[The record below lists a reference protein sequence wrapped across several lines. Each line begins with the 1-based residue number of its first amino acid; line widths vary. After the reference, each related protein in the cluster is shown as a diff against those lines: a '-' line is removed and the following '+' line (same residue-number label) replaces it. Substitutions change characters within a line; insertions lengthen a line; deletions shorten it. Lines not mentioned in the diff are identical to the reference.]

1 MSGGLGGGGL
11 LDEQE
16 VRLRKELELIK
27 ERWLKSREEDISY
40 FQEALYDQYNLIT
53 VGGLGALTAASAV
66 LMPPFTLLAGSLLLA
81 FEVCWLGI
89 APFSAR
95 FRRSVRARKNAAA
108 LEARDGRRKS
118 ITEQLPAE
126 LRKQYEGTAAI
137 VAEIRKHAEAAQEG
151 ELEAF
156 EETLAKLDYL
166 LEEYARMLLALRQLE
181 ENLRSPEAQT
191 LERRVA
197 ALEDDVASLEPGRLR
212 AAKEKNLLVLRQ
224 RADRFAK
231 SREEREYL
239 EVSLET
245 LENTLKLVR
254 DQVVAATSGHS
265 IASSLDQ
272 VVLEVGRHRDHM
284 DQVQS
289 SSLEEQPEQPEPIS
303 MDVPAAE
310 LAGGDISAA
319 PAPPTR
325 EATSPEEEERERWRR
340 ALEGS

>member
-1 MSGGLGGGGL
+1 MSAASSP

-16 VRLRKELELIK
+16 ARLRKELALIK
-27 ERWLKSREEDISY
+27 ERWLKNREEDISY

-81 FEVCWLGI
+81 WEVCWLGI

-108 LEARDGRRKS
+108 LETRDERRKS

-126 LRKQYEGTAAI
+126 LRKQYEATASI
-137 VAEIRKHAEAAQEG
+137 VTEIRKHAEAAQEG
-151 ELEAF
+151 ELEVF

-166 LEEYARMLLALRQLE
+166 LEEYARMLLALRQLD
-181 ENLRSPEAQT
+181 ENLQSPEAHS
-191 LERRVA
+191 LDRRVA
-197 ALEDDVASLEPGRLR
+197 LLEQEVADTEPGRLR

-224 RADRFAK
+224 RAERFAK
-231 SREEREYL
+231 SREEREYV

-254 DQVVAATSGHS
+254 DQVVAATSAQG
-265 IASSLDQ
+265 IATSLDQ
-272 VVLEVGRHRDHM
+272 VVLEIGRHRDHM
-284 DQVQS
+284 DQVQAELDRAPTPPAGI
-289 SSLEEQPEQPEPIS
+289 SL
-303 MDVPAAE
+303 DVPAAE
-310 LAGGDISAA
+310 LAAGDISAA
-319 PAPPTR
+319 PPAPAEQAR
-325 EATSPEEEERERWRR
+325 SPEEEERERWRR